1 MNEISKYE
9 AYKKKLEGICE
20 ENELRF
26 RFNKESYPITLTI
39 KPLTGLDHQLSMIEN
54 EEEKGYTSPNASIV
68 FIYKDGTITYKT
80 SEHFTIS
87 DALFSKIKNLFKN
100 MHYCWLQYF
109 FRSVIER
116 ELLTAAQMPAIDE
129 SEANDNDS
137 IPEGAEPL
145 EDFEEAAEE
154 IADEMLEE
162 AIRIVR
168 MENKANTNLLVRRMN
183 ILEEQAQLLIMVLEK
198 KGVVG
203 PYNNSEDREVLPV
216 DVPEDVTEEEGED
229 NE

>member
-1 MNEISKYE
+1 M
-9 AYKKKLEGICE
+9 L
-20 ENELRF
+20 
-26 RFNKESYPITLTI
+26 
-39 KPLTGLDHQLSMIEN
+39 EN

-109 FRSVIER
+109 FRNVIER
-116 ELLTAAQMPAIDE
+116 ELLTSAQMPAIDE
-129 SEANDNDS
+129 SEANDADS

-145 EDFEEAAEE
+145 EDFEEVAEE
-154 IADEMLEE
+154 IADEMIEE

-183 ILEEQAQLLIMVLEK
+183 ILEEQAQLIIMVLEK

-203 PYNNSEDREVLPV
+203 PYNDSENREVLPV
-216 DVPEDVTEEEGED
+216 DIPEDAPEKEGAD

>member
-1 MNEISKYE
+1 MSENAKYE

-20 ENELRF
+20 ENDLRF

-39 KPLTGLDHQLSMIEN
+39 KPVTGLDHQLTMLEN

-68 FIYKDGTITYKT
+68 FIHKDGAITYTT

-87 DALFSKIKNLFKN
+87 DTLFSKIKNLFKN

-116 ELLTAAQMPAIDE
+116 NLLSPETMPAIDE
-129 SEANDNDS
+129 DDAYDVDSLPDEA
-137 IPEGAEPL
+137 ELL
-145 EDFEEAAEE
+145 EDFAE
-154 IADEMLEE
+154 IADNMLEE

-168 MENKANTNLLVRRMN
+168 MENKASTSLLVRQMN
-183 ILEEQAQLLIMVLEK
+183 IEEEQAQLLIMALEE

-203 PYNNSEDREVLPV
+203 PYNNSASREVLPF
-216 DVPEDVTEEEGED
+216 DVPEDVTAEGSVNND
-229 NE
+229 

>member
-39 KPLTGLDHQLSMIEN
+39 KPLTGLDHQLSMLEN

-109 FRSVIER
+109 FRNVIER
-116 ELLTAAQMPAIDE
+116 NLLTAAQMPAIDE
-129 SEANDNDS
+129 SEANDTDS
-137 IPEGAEPL
+137 VPEGAEPL

-216 DVPEDVTEEEGED
+216 DVPDDVTEEEGVD